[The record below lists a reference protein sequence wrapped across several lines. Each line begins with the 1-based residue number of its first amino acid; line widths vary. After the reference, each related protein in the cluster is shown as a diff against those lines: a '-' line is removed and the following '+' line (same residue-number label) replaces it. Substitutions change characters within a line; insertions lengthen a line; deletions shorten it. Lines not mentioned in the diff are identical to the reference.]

1 MLAGCASRS
10 PNSTTQAQ
18 SNATPAPFH
27 RTITIVTTNR
37 FVFVGGEVR
46 HPGRFNWAEG
56 LTLTN
61 AVQAAGG
68 FTDFANRSG
77 LELRRADG
85 SFERYSYA
93 RILKGLTNSPV
104 LNPNDQ
110 LIVRK
115 RYF

>member
-1 MLAGCASRS
+1 MVASLSLAWMRTKQLVVALTISAMLAGCASRS
-10 PNSTTQAQ
+10 PNPTAQAP
-18 SNATPAPFH
+18 SHAAPPPFH

-46 HPGRFNWAEG
+46 HPGRFNWTEG

-85 SFERYSYA
+85 SFER
-93 RILKGLTNSPV
+93 
-104 LNPNDQ
+104 
-110 LIVRK
+110 
-115 RYF
+115 